1 MGKIAKIFF
10 FGRLWIWG
18 RAKGVEGG
26 LGHFHGKKGYFKTPK
41 SQRQKLIGKC
51 LFLSALRATIR
62 QIICKCHSKVLNDSK
77 IFYVQRF

>member
-10 FGRLWIWG
+10 FGILWIWG

-51 LFLSALRATIR
+51 LFFECASRNHKTNYM
-62 QIICKCHSKVLNDSK
+62 QVS
-77 IFYVQRF
+77 